1 LPRLRAKGKPAV
13 HVGVHVIVVLASLL
27 GFLMPGA
34 AGAESRWLAVVG
46 GTVIDGTGGA
56 PRPDTTILIDGERIA
71 AIGPTGDVK
80 VPAKARIVNA
90 AGKWVIPGLIDAHVH
105 FFQSGGL
112 YTRPDI
118 IDRRSVQ
125 PYEKEIERVRE
136 ELPRTF
142 ARYIASGVTSVI
154 DVGGPFW
161 TFDVRS
167 LAERIPRA
175 PRVAVAGPLLANA
188 SPQELQGLDDPPM
201 LSVATPE
208 DARAAIERLLPHKP
222 DMIKI
227 WLVPSKRDLHQEMPW
242 VRAAIS
248 ASKAAGLPVIVHVTR
263 PAWAQTVVAAGAD
276 ILAHSIT
283 EAIID
288 DATLA
293 MMKKNK
299 VVYTT
304 TLVVDESYRQ
314 VFAGRIRLLDIERR
328 LGDPQAIRSLVRV
341 DPLPF
346 DMTATDWA
354 QPAPPQGP
362 DDTAA
367 QNLKRVQQEGITIAA
382 GSDAGNI
389 GTLHGPALHRELE
402 LMVEAGL
409 TPMQALLAA
418 TQGSARAMHRLND
431 LGGLEAGKLADL
443 VVLDGDPLADISNT
457 QNIAHVVKNG
467 IIFDLDEIA
476 QELRQNEQEG

>member
-1 LPRLRAKGKPAV
+1 MKGKPAV
-13 HVGVHVIVVLASLL
+13 HGIVVLVCLL
-27 GFLMPGA
+27 GLLMPGA
-34 AGAESRWLAVVG
+34 AEAASHWLAIVG
-46 GTVIDGTGGA
+46 GTVIDGTGKA

-71 AIGPTGDVK
+71 AVGPAGDVE
-80 VPAKARIVNA
+80 VPAEARIVNA

-125 PYEKEIERVRE
+125 PYEKEIEKVRE
-136 ELPRTF
+136 QLPQTF

-175 PRVAVAGPLLANA
+175 PRVTVTGPLLTSA
-188 SPQELQGLDDPPM
+188 SPEELQGLDDPPM
-201 LSVATPE
+201 LPVATPRS
-208 DARAAIERLLPHKP
+208 AFLAVERLLTHKP

-227 WLVPSKRDLHQEMPW
+227 WLVPSERDLDEEMRW
-242 VRAAIS
+242 TRAAIS
-248 ASKAAGLPVIVHVTR
+248 ASKAAGLPVIVHATQLAR
-263 PAWAQTVVAAGAD
+263 ARAVVAAGAD

-283 EAIID
+283 DTAID

-293 MMKKNK
+293 MMKKNN

-314 VFAGRIRLLDIERR
+314 VFAGQIRLLDIERR
-328 LGDPQAIRSLVRV
+328 LGDPAAIGSLARV

-346 DMTATDWA
+346 DLTATDWA
-354 QPAPPQGP
+354 QPAPPEGP
-362 DDTAA
+362 DATAA
-367 QNLKRVQQEGITIAA
+367 QNLQRVQRQGITVAA

-409 TPMQALLAA
+409 TPMQALIAA
-418 TQGSARAMHRLND
+418 TRGGASAMHRLND
-431 LGGLEAGKLADL
+431 LGSLEAGKFADL
-443 VVLDGDPLADISNT
+443 VILDSDPLADISNT
-457 QNIAHVVKNG
+457 QNIVHVIKSGMV
-467 IIFDLDEIA
+467 FDLEEIS
-476 QELRQNEQEG
+476 QELRQNKQEG

>member
-1 LPRLRAKGKPAV
+1 
-13 HVGVHVIVVLASLL
+13 VHVIALLACLLSLL
-27 GFLMPGA
+27 TPSA
-34 AGAESRWLAVVG
+34 AQAISHWLAIVG
-46 GTVIDGTGGA
+46 GTVIDGTGKA
-56 PRPDTTILIDGERIA
+56 PQPDTTILIDGERIA
-71 AIGPTGDVK
+71 AIGPAGDIE
-80 VPAKARIVNA
+80 VPTEARIVNA
-90 AGKWVIPGLIDAHVH
+90 TGQWVIPGLIDAHVH

-112 YTRPDI
+112 YARPDI
-118 IDRRSVQ
+118 IDRRNGR

-136 ELPRTF
+136 QLPQTF

-175 PRVAVAGPLLANA
+175 PRVAVSGPLLANA
-188 SPQELQGLDDPPM
+188 SPQELQGLEDPPM
-201 LSVATPE
+201 LPVAAPE
-208 DARAAIERLLPHKP
+208 DARLAIERLLPHEP
-222 DMIKI
+222 DMIKL
-227 WLVPSKRDLHQEMPW
+227 WLVPSKRNLHEEMPW

-263 PAWAQTVVAAGAD
+263 SGWAQTVVAAGAD
-276 ILAHSIT
+276 VLAHNVT
-283 EAIID
+283 DVVID

-293 MMKKNK
+293 MMKHHN

-314 VFAGRIRLLDIERR
+314 VFAGHIRLLDIERR
-328 LGDPQAIRSLVRV
+328 LGDPAAIQSLMPVETM
-341 DPLPF
+341 PF
-346 DMTATDWA
+346 DMTVPDWA
-354 QPAPPQGP
+354 RPAPPRGP

-367 QNLKRVQQEGITIAA
+367 QNLKRVQRQGITIAA

-409 TPMQALLAA
+409 TPMQALIAA
-418 TQGSARAMHRLND
+418 TRGGASAMHRLND
-431 LGGLEAGKLADL
+431 LGSLEAGKFADL
-443 VVLDGDPLADISNT
+443 VILDGDPLADISNT
-457 QNIAHVVKNG
+457 QNIAHVIKSAMV
-467 IIFDLDEIA
+467 FDLEEIS
-476 QELRQNEQEG
+476 QELRQNKQEG